1 LRWQCFAVRRRGLEL
16 LAEVEDDDRLAAGHR
31 LPAVR
36 GHLLELSGDLTGAA
50 AAYEAAA
57 HLTTSLPERDYLQR
71 RALAARS
78 ASVRRTAL
86 PA

>member
-1 LRWQCFAVRRRGLEL
+1 MLRGPAAGLEL
-16 LAEVEDDDRLAAGHR
+16 LAEVEADGRLSAGHR

-36 GHLLELSGDLTGAA
+36 GHLLELAGDAGGAA

-71 RALAARS
+71 RVVAARS
-78 ASVRRTAL
+78 AAVRRTIP